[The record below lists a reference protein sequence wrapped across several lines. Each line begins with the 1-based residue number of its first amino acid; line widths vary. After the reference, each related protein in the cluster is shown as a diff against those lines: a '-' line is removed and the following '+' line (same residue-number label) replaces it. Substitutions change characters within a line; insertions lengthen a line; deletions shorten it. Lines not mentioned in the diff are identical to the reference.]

1 MLKENCINHF
11 GTQAAL
17 AKALNIS
24 TPAVSVW
31 GLVIPEKQA
40 FRLQRLTEGVLLYDE
55 THYQTT
61 QAAELAEA
69 I

>member
-17 AKALNIS
+17 AKELNIS
-24 TPAVSVW
+24 SPAISVW

-40 FRLQRLTEGVLLYDE
+40 FRLQMITGGVLEYDQA
-55 THYQTT
+55 HYQTDQT
-61 QAAELAEA
+61 AQSEA
-69 I
+69 VA

>member
-17 AKALNIS
+17 AKELNIS
-24 TPAVSVW
+24 SPAISVW

-40 FRLQRLTEGVLLYDE
+40 FRLQMITGGVLEYDQA
-55 THYQTT
+55 HYQTD
-61 QAAELAEA
+61 QAAGSVA
-69 I
+69 